1 MNTRWQARLLAAVAV
16 VTGYGLVFGIM
27 DLEDAPRGH
36 ALRVL
41 LQQETRICYPIGAFA
56 GALAAVT
63 ARVIELR
70 GLDELEWK
78 YLVEAAADRTRHL

>member
-1 MNTRWQARLLAAVAV
+1 MAV

-27 DLEDAPRGH
+27 DVEDAPRGH

-70 GLDELEWK
+70 GLDELELK
-78 YLVEAAADRTRHL
+78 YLVTCGSRGR